1 MVSNMIDRVPSVRWF
16 LVVLFAGSL
25 WYGAQLDAPAAETDA
40 VMPLPELRLSLKDA
54 MDAAMGNNPTVKLFK
69 ERVEQAKAAAFTQL
83 GTLLPNL
90 SSNVRQSRQTFF
102 LGTVGLTPHVTS
114 PFSIFDA
121 RVSATQSLFSLSL
134 IDRWRASREAL
145 KVAEL
150 ESDTAKNDA
159 MGEVGLLYM
168 EVLRA
173 QATVDAREANVKLL
187 QELAVF
193 VRSRRGGGMGTG
205 LDTARAEAQLENE
218 RQHLTLAR
226 SEVERFKLG
235 LINALG
241 IQFDIRLVLTDELKS
256 SVAHVP
262 MLQEA
267 LVEAMQERAEVKAA
281 KQRIKAADLTLRS
294 TTDERLPSL
303 VAQGDYGLIGNRMHN
318 TADTY
323 SMALM
328 LSVPIFDGGQR
339 EGRISESRSLAQQ
352 ELFKLAVV
360 QNRVTLEVREA
371 LMTLDSAREQIAIAR
386 RGLEAAASEQELAR
400 ERFSI
405 LSSSSNLELTNALFS
420 LARSRDNAIDA
431 LYRLNAA
438 RINLARAL
446 GKMGE
451 IS

>member
-1 MVSNMIDRVPSVRWF
+1 MIHRISCT
-16 LVVLFAGSL
+16 VLFLTILLTSGL
-25 WYGAQLDAPAAETDA
+25 CDGAQVDAPAAGGAD
-40 VMPLPELRLSLKDA
+40 MPPLPELRLSLKDA
-54 MDAAMGNNPTVKLFK
+54 MEASMGNSPTVKLFK
-69 ERVEQAKAAAFTQL
+69 ERVTQAQAAAFTQL
-83 GTLLPNL
+83 GALLPNL

-102 LGTVGLTPHVTS
+102 LGTVGLAPLVTS

-150 ESDTAKNDA
+150 ESATARNDT

-187 QELAVF
+187 QELTTF

-205 LDTARAEAQLENE
+205 LDTARAEAQFENE
-218 RQHLTLAR
+218 RQHLALAR

-241 IQFDIRLVLTDELKS
+241 IQFDIRLVLTDELKP
-256 SVAHVP
+256 SVQQMPV
-262 MLQEA
+262 LQDA
-267 LVEAMQERAEVKAA
+267 LALAMQERAEVKAA
-281 KQRIKAADLTLRS
+281 KQRIRAADLALRS

-323 SMALM
+323 NVAVL
-328 LSVPIFDGGQR
+328 LAVPIFDGGQR

-360 QNRVTLEVREA
+360 QNRVSLEVREA
-371 LMTLDSAREQIAIAR
+371 LMTLESAREQVEIAK
-386 RGLEAAASEQELAR
+386 RGLEAAALEQELAR
-400 ERFSI
+400 ERFSV
-405 LSSSSNLELTNALFS
+405 LNSSSNLELTNALFS

-446 GKMGE
+446 GKME
-451 IS
+451 ELS

>member
-1 MVSNMIDRVPSVRWF
+1 VRWF

-205 LDTARAEAQLENE
+205 LDTARAEAYHNE
-218 RQHLTLAR
+218 T
-226 SEVERFKLG
+226 
-235 LINALG
+235 
-241 IQFDIRLVLTDELKS
+241 
-256 SVAHVP
+256 
-262 MLQEA
+262 
-267 LVEAMQERAEVKAA
+267 
-281 KQRIKAADLTLRS
+281 
-294 TTDERLPSL
+294 
-303 VAQGDYGLIGNRMHN
+303 
-318 TADTY
+318 
-323 SMALM
+323 
-328 LSVPIFDGGQR
+328 
-339 EGRISESRSLAQQ
+339 
-352 ELFKLAVV
+352 
-360 QNRVTLEVREA
+360 
-371 LMTLDSAREQIAIAR
+371 
-386 RGLEAAASEQELAR
+386 
-400 ERFSI
+400 
-405 LSSSSNLELTNALFS
+405 
-420 LARSRDNAIDA
+420 
-431 LYRLNAA
+431 
-438 RINLARAL
+438 
-446 GKMGE
+446 
-451 IS
+451 

>member
-1 MVSNMIDRVPSVRWF
+1 MIYRLSYMALTMTMLLANGFCD
-16 LVVLFAGSL
+16 AAQA
-25 WYGAQLDAPAAETDA
+25 GAQDAGGAGVP
-40 VMPLPELRLSLKDA
+40 PLPELRLSLKDA
-54 MDAAMGNNPTVKLFK
+54 MEASMGNSPTVKLFK
-69 ERVEQAKAAAFTQL
+69 ERVAQAQAAAFTQL
-83 GTLLPNL
+83 GALLPNL

-102 LGTVGLTPHVTS
+102 LGTVGLAPLVTS

-150 ESDTAKNDA
+150 ESDTAKNDT

-187 QELAVF
+187 QELTTF

-218 RQHLTLAR
+218 RQHLALAR
-226 SEVERFKLG
+226 SEVQRFKLG

-241 IQFDIRLVLTDELKS
+241 IQFDVRLTLTDELKTT
-256 SVAHVP
+256 VQQAP
-262 MLQEA
+262 ALQDA
-267 LVEAMQERAEVKAA
+267 LALAMQDRTEVKAA
-281 KQRIKAADLTLRS
+281 KQRIKAADLALRS

-323 SMALM
+323 NVAVL
-328 LSVPIFDGGQR
+328 LAVPIFDGGQR

-360 QNRVTLEVREA
+360 QNRVSLEVREA
-371 LMTLDSAREQIAIAR
+371 LMTLESAAEQVEIAK

-400 ERFSI
+400 ERFSV

-446 GKMGE
+446 GKME
-451 IS
+451 AIS

>member
-1 MVSNMIDRVPSVRWF
+1 
-16 LVVLFAGSL
+16 
-25 WYGAQLDAPAAETDA
+25 
-40 VMPLPELRLSLKDA
+40 
-54 MDAAMGNNPTVKLFK
+54 
-69 ERVEQAKAAAFTQL
+69 
-83 GTLLPNL
+83 
-90 SSNVRQSRQTFF
+90 
-102 LGTVGLTPHVTS
+102 
-114 PFSIFDA
+114 
-121 RVSATQSLFSLSL
+121 
-134 IDRWRASREAL
+134 
-145 KVAEL
+145 
-150 ESDTAKNDA
+150 
-159 MGEVGLLYM
+159 M

-187 QELAVF
+187 QELSSF

-205 LDTARAEAQLENE
+205 LDTARAEAQFENE
-218 RQHLTLAR
+218 RQHLALAR

-241 IQFDIRLVLTDELKS
+241 IQFDIRLVLTDELKP
-256 SVAHVP
+256 SVPQVP
-262 MLQEA
+262 VLQDA
-267 LVEAMQERAEVKAA
+267 LALAMQDRAEVKAA
-281 KQRIKAADLTLRS
+281 KQRIKTADLALRS

-360 QNRVTLEVREA
+360 QNRVSLEVREA
-371 LMTLDSAREQIAIAR
+371 LMTLESAAEQVEIAK

-400 ERFSI
+400 ERFSF

-446 GKMGE
+446 GKMEE